1 MNDHEI
7 KGLVGYA
14 ILCVTAAVIH
24 AASMVDPKAKTLTVI
39 ESVERA
45 SAIMDAADKV
55 WNDVH

>member
-7 KGLVGYA
+7 KGLLGYA
-14 ILCVTAAVIH
+14 ILCVTAGIIH

-45 SAIMDAADKV
+45 SAIMDAADKL
-55 WNDVH
+55 WKEA